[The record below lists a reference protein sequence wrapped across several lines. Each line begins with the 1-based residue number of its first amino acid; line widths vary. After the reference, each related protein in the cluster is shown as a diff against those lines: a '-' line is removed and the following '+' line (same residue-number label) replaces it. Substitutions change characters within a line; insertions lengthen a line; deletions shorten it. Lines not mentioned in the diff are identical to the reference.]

1 MGDNENGREHA
12 PGAERPRDADAYE
25 SVPAH
30 DVTTHE
36 AHDDLSDDLERQA
49 RETMRVIR
57 DTVGELGTRVRQA
70 IEYAS
75 NSWEETLPVA
85 TAPGTVPGADD
96 AHARALARRWVAIDF
111 LVDPELAEAMSVH
124 AVRGA
129 SVWKISLRERGE
141 TRTLSESSES
151 YKGVTPP
158 PLGPILPLWE
168 YSSPA
173 LPDIESGERRER
185 LPQTTALGACL
196 KCNGSGH
203 RSCATCEGKGFVQ
216 CPVCH
221 GRSRTPCRRCRGRG
235 RIADPAAERRARSAR
250 SYLQV
255 QAERFA
261 ADAGDKLADLAERLR
276 QDYGVPLPP
285 SAQWAPVAP
294 ASGETIPCPDCVN
307 GTVACSCG
315 NGNRV
320 CEQCHGTGA
329 QTCDACAGSGRVVRF
344 KELVRRF
351 DTHIS
356 QRVLPADDPAAAG
369 WVPDDMLRRGSGEQV
384 WEGPFETLAVDSPA
398 PGGVPADVW
407 STALRFAQGS
417 GRALSAPVSAPPPA
431 SDGERRVISR
441 RLRLSRLPLTQVDY
455 VFAGKPY
462 SFVAVGRAGAER
474 FWAQSFPPRWGRVSR
489 FLKALARDLSS
500 EQPPERQRITI
511 TPQGALSSLDEFR
524 ARREHTSEPPSAE
537 RPPTSGE
544 PSDGERD

>member
-30 DVTTHE
+30 DVTAHE
-36 AHDDLSDDLERQA
+36 AHDDDLERQA

-96 AHARALARRWVAIDF
+96 ARARALARRWVAIDF

-307 GTVACSCG
+307 GTVACACG
-315 NGNRV
+315 NGKRV

-369 WVPDDMLRRGSGEQV
+369 WVPDDILRRGSGERGSLSRAGRSACGCLEHGAAVRAGERQGIERAGIRAATRV
-384 WEGPFETLAVDSPA
+384 RRGTPRYLAATASFA
-398 PGGVPADVW
+398 PSAHAGRLRVRGQAIQLRGGWPCRSGALLGAIVPA
-407 STALRFAQGS
+407 TLGS
-417 GRALSAPVSAPPPA
+417 RKP
-431 SDGERRVISR
+431 
-441 RLRLSRLPLTQVDY
+441 LPQ
-455 VFAGKPY
+455 
-462 SFVAVGRAGAER
+462 SAGAR
-474 FWAQSFPPRWGRVSR
+474 P
-489 FLKALARDLSS
+489 
-500 EQPPERQRITI
+500 
-511 TPQGALSSLDEFR
+511 FR
-524 ARREHTSEPPSAE
+524 
-537 RPPTSGE
+537 
-544 PSDGERD
+544 